1 MRDGASI
8 LPKLDVLM
16 VIMRRTN
23 ISIIDVGWNPIRPIF
38 HERSG
43 SREEHEEHEGKHE
56 RITQT
61 NKNDHTYARS
71 EYT

>member
-1 MRDGASI
+1 MAD
-8 LPKLDVLM
+8 
-16 VIMRRTN
+16 
-23 ISIIDVGWNPIRPIF
+23 F

-43 SREEHEEHEGKHE
+43 SREEHEGKDE